1 MHPFIHFFVASSLP
15 LTLTGEEATAGSKET
30 KPIFTEKPV
39 IKQADDG
46 SKITFECKL
55 ISDPLPTIEWL
66 LQGKTVKE
74 GPRHSM
80 SLTTDKGTHLVSLE
94 IKKVTPSDTGEYK
107 IVAKNK
113 LGEGTATINLN
124 FDKNKPALDA
134 ARAPRFPM
142 KPTIKQIGP
151 DLLLQCILEGDPID
165 SIIWYHGDNQVKE
178 DARHKITKKQLSKT
192 SYELGLLVVDPD
204 SKDGGMYRCFASNQY
219 GDSNA
224 NIALNFQEEE
234 EEEEEEDLSPTFVD
248 SPKITQN
255 NGIVLMECSVRS
267 TTKITTTW
275 YRESTKLVETTRIK
289 SSVTESKKEI
299 YAIRLEISVMIL
311 NEAHSYSHAVKKTL
325 ELPAATAAAA
335 AVSSHSHFP
344 SLFSWLLL
352 PPYHRKFVITNACVF
367 RVLIIYR
374 LFVLHLYYKTH
385 GTVRPVF

>member
-1 MHPFIHFFVASSLP
+1 M
-15 LTLTGEEATAGSKET
+15 TGEEATSGSKET

-39 IKQADDG
+39 IKQAEDG

-55 ISDPLPTIEWL
+55 IADPLPTIEWL
-66 LQGKTVKE
+66 LQGKPVKE
-74 GPRHSM
+74 GPRHKM

-134 ARAPRFPM
+134 AKAPRFPR
-142 KPTIKQIGP
+142 KPTIKQIGA
-151 DLLLQCILEGDPID
+151 DLLLECILEGDPID
-165 SIIWYHGDNQVKE
+165 TIVWYHADKEVKE
-178 DARHKITKKQLSKT
+178 DSRHKITKKLITKG
-192 SYELGLLVVDPD
+192 SYELGLLIVDPD
-204 SKDGGMYRCFASNQY
+204 SKDGGMYRCFASNEF

-248 SPKITQN
+248 PPKITQK

-275 YRESTKLVETTRIK
+275 FRESTKLTETTRIK
-289 SSVTESKKEI
+289 SSVSESRKEI
-299 YAIRLEISVMIL
+299 YAIRLEI
-311 NEAHSYSHAVKKTL
+311 
-325 ELPAATAAAA
+325 
-335 AVSSHSHFP
+335 
-344 SLFSWLLL
+344 
-352 PPYHRKFVITNACVF
+352 
-367 RVLIIYR
+367 
-374 LFVLHLYYKTH
+374 
-385 GTVRPVF
+385 TVRSTTSITITFFYSFTTLASLARS